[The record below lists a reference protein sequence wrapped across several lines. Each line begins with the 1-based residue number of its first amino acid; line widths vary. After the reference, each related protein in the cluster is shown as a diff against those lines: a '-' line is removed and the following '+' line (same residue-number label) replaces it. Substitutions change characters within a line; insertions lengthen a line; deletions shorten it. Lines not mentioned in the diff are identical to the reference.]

1 MGINSMICDF
11 CKGRKGF
18 KKRNLQIWFL
28 KFGKKLSLNINIL
41 YKYRWQVFSLSQK
54 KNTFQVS
61 TLISIL
67 NLYINQ
73 TSIRDDDCF
82 MHGWLLWTLEASWIR
97 NGIGCLDPWRQ
108 TTVDG
113 SVIVI
118 QLQHLRFTLYDKLS
132 LFSSHYASR

>member
-1 MGINSMICDF
+1 MLAG
-11 CKGRKGF
+11 
-18 KKRNLQIWFL
+18 
-28 KFGKKLSLNINIL
+28 
-41 YKYRWQVFSLSQK
+41 VFSNK
-54 KNTFQVS
+54 GKIRTFHVS

-108 TTVDG
+108 TTADG
-113 SVIVI
+113 SAVMI

-132 LFSSHYASR
+132 LFSSHYTSG